1 MDPRVRA
8 VPRGRRMTRIFLAAV
23 AAVTLLAVSM
33 PGAALG
39 VGQILDVHDHGG
51 NVDHRSG
58 LVQPSAA
65 QLTSVS
71 NLGATV
77 RWNQFGTPS
86 SLIRY
91 GGFLA
96 SGLSGPD
103 AATVARSWLN
113 QNRSLFKLSSTASSS
128 LALESAS
135 PMVRSKGHAVIFRQ
149 LFGGLK
155 AARDGLIT
163 VGITGTASKG
173 WKVAYVSSS
182 SAGTQAA
189 PQAAILSPQA
199 AWRLAALDIGKSV
212 SLADISNVRRDGSWT
227 LFDVAGFSHP
237 QRARLQALPF
247 PGAGVRPVFE
257 TVVLNVQGGAS
268 DAFVHFIDARNSTV
282 HIRENAEL
290 NLAQETS
297 VEEAQAFDAP
307 TTEAFEGS
315 FGPGSLCGTMEGPYD
330 APAGTQSIVVTATS
344 PGNDII
350 LNLKF
355 GGTTV
360 ASSDIP
366 VGANPE
372 VLVYEPAGGITA
384 GDYFVEVCPFSAA
397 EPAPPVYVGSI
408 TINDAGSTS
417 IPYPPR
423 WNFFEANPPL
433 DLSDTD
439 TRILACWEEV
449 RPGVTVPNPLC
460 ELELFN
466 LASRGTW
473 DFDPDLQR
481 PSFTTKGN
489 AASTAEAWLS
499 PLTPAEQYRPVRS
512 SRQYDAPWQNTWQNA
527 DCNQSVFA
535 PEFDPLDPLA
545 GPSPVA
551 GGNDIDSAIINLFSQ
566 HNRMHDWS
574 YFLGFTERNF
584 NMQQSNFGL
593 SGEEDDPEIGNAQAG
608 AVTGGAPS
616 YLGRDN
622 ANQITLQDGVPGI
635 TNMYLW
641 QPIAAAFYA
650 PCVDGD
656 FDQAVIGHEYT
667 HAISTR
673 MIGGADGGISSN
685 QGRAMGE
692 SYSDLTAVEYLNE
705 YGFVPTD
712 DEDPFSVGAYVT
724 GNGETGIRNYNMRKS
739 PLNYSDIGYDFVC
752 NAALIGPPVE
762 PACSDGRTQ
771 VHADGEIWSATQ
783 FDVRKA
789 LVQKYNARFPASNK
803 DLQARCADNELAP
816 DKCPGNRRWM
826 QLIFDSYLMLQSD
839 LSMLDARD
847 AMITADLM
855 RFGGANQT
863 ELWRAFAKRGMGQFA
878 SDRRVEGEG
887 EDAETFMDGDTIDGA
902 ANYETPRETNE
913 GRVKFRPRAIDESGR
928 PFLTNAKIYVGDYEA
943 GAVPIA
949 DTDPSTP
956 LKNKASFVPGT
967 YDFLIQA
974 DGYGMQRVT
983 YTVQPGADPLRVLIV
998 DMPTNWA
1005 SRSTIVAENAAT
1017 ITGDGV
1023 NKNLLIDD
1031 TEATN
1036 WAVLGM
1042 DNRIVDPTVT
1052 VDLAGAEAHLVGRV
1066 RVSAMLR
1073 PRDDQDPGD
1082 DDDLPGEEVGD
1093 TGSQSRFSA
1102 MREFRILTCNAE
1114 TSLAGCTTP
1123 IEFTQVYPTTG
1134 SPAVEFDAGT
1144 PRPLAPNLIL
1154 DEFEVQDSMATHV
1167 RLIALDNQCTGQ
1179 AAYHIDDA
1187 DPTNN
1192 ADCRT
1197 SPQVNN
1203 LRAAELQVLSH
1214 AGSTAVVQDPVVAL
1228 SMTAPATTTQ
1238 GSNLQYTISYTNLGP
1253 APSSSARILDVLP
1266 SEVTFVS
1273 ASNGGSYDAATR
1285 RVTWNVGTVPVNG
1298 TGTRTLTVRVETT
1311 VPDLT
1316 PILNVAEFVAPLT
1329 VATPAASL
1337 TIVK

>member
-1 MDPRVRA
+1 V
-8 VPRGRRMTRIFLAAV
+8 
-23 AAVTLLAVSM
+23 
-33 PGAALG
+33 
-39 VGQILDVHDHGG
+39 
-51 NVDHRSG
+51 
-58 LVQPSAA
+58 
-65 QLTSVS
+65 
-71 NLGATV
+71 
-77 RWNQFGTPS
+77 
-86 SLIRY
+86 
-91 GGFLA
+91 
-96 SGLSGPD
+96 LS
-103 AATVARSWLN
+103 
-113 QNRSLFKLSSTASSS
+113 
-128 LALESAS
+128 
-135 PMVRSKGHAVIFRQ
+135 
-149 LFGGLK
+149 
-155 AARDGLIT
+155 
-163 VGITGTASKG
+163 
-173 WKVAYVSSS
+173 
-182 SAGTQAA
+182 
-189 PQAAILSPQA
+189 
-199 AWRLAALDIGKSV
+199 
-212 SLADISNVRRDGSWT
+212 
-227 LFDVAGFSHP
+227 
-237 QRARLQALPF
+237 
-247 PGAGVRPVFE
+247 
-257 TVVLNVQGGAS
+257 
-268 DAFVHFIDARNSTV
+268 
-282 HIRENAEL
+282 
-290 NLAQETS
+290 
-297 VEEAQAFDAP
+297 
-307 TTEAFEGS
+307 
-315 FGPGSLCGTMEGPYD
+315 
-330 APAGTQSIVVTATS
+330 
-344 PGNDII
+344 
-350 LNLKF
+350 
-355 GGTTV
+355 
-360 ASSDIP
+360 
-366 VGANPE
+366 
-372 VLVYEPAGGITA
+372 YEPDGGITA
-384 GDYFVEVCPFSAA
+384 GDYFVEVCPFSGA

-417 IPYPPR
+417 VPYPPR
-423 WNFFEANPPL
+423 WRFFTANPPL
-433 DLSDTD
+433 NLSDTD

-449 RPGVTVPNPLC
+449 RPGVAVPNPLC
-460 ELELFN
+460 AMELINF
-466 LASRGTW
+466 ASRATW

-512 SRQYDAPWQNTWQNA
+512 SRQYDATWQNEWQNA
-527 DCNQSVFA
+527 KCNQSVF
-535 PEFDPLDPLA
+535 
-545 GPSPVA
+545 GQPVVGGNPTPVE

-584 NMQQSNFGL
+584 NLQQSNFGL

-622 ANQITLQDGVPGI
+622 ANQITLQDGIPGI

-656 FDQAVIGHEYT
+656 FDQSVIGHEYT

-673 MIGGADGGISSN
+673 MIAGADGGISSN

-705 YGFVPTD
+705 YGFVPTAG
-712 DEDPFSVGAYVT
+712 EDPFSVGAYVT
-724 GNGETGIRNYNMRKS
+724 GNGVTGIRNYNMRNS

-752 NAALIGPPVE
+752 NAALIGPPVG
-762 PACSDGRTQ
+762 PPCSNGRTQ

-789 LVQKYNARFPASNK
+789 LVQKYNASFPASNK

-816 DKCPGNRRWM
+816 NKCPGNRRWM
-826 QLIFDSYLMLQSD
+826 QLTFDSYLMLQSD
-839 LSMLDARD
+839 LSMLDSRD
-847 AMITADLM
+847 AMLAADVM

-878 SDRRVEGEG
+878 SDCRVEGEG
-887 EDAETFMDGDTIDGA
+887 EDAETLCDGDTIDGTP
-902 ANYETPRETNE
+902 NFETPRETNE

-928 PFLTNAKIYVGDYEA
+928 PFLTNAKIYVGRYEA

-983 YTVQPGADPLRVLIV
+983 YTVQPGADPLRVLII

-1005 SRSTIVAENAAT
+1005 SRSTVVDGSAAT
-1017 ITGDGV
+1017 ISGDGI
-1023 NKNLLIDD
+1023 NKNKLIDD

-1036 WAVLGM
+1036 WAALGM
-1042 DNRIVDPTVT
+1042 NNLLVDPTVT
-1052 VDLAGAEAHLVGRV
+1052 VDLAGAKAHLVGRV

-1082 DDDLPGEEVGD
+1082 DDPVPGEDIGD
-1093 TGSQSRFSA
+1093 TASQSRFSA
-1102 MREFRILTCNAE
+1102 LREFRILTCNAPV
-1114 TSLAGCTTP
+1114 SVAGCTTP
-1123 IEFTQVYPTTG
+1123 VEFTQVYPVPG
-1134 SPAVEFDAGT
+1134 SPAAVEFDAGT

-1154 DEFEVQDSMATHV
+1154 KEFDVKDSMATHV
-1167 RLIALDNQCTGQ
+1167 RLVALDNQCTGQ
-1179 AAYHIDDA
+1179 AKYHIDDA

-1197 SPQVNN
+1197 SPQINN

-1298 TGTRTLTVRVETT
+1298 TGTRTLTVRVKTT